1 MNAQTLKS
9 ILLAYDGSRPA
20 RRALELA
27 ADMASAFEATVTVVS
42 VVPVYPGPAG
52 VDPLDDRTV
61 HQAELREARD
71 MLQGR
76 GVRTVGFVPAGDP
89 AKVIERIAKEGEY
102 DAVVL
107 GSRRL
112 GPLGRLLWGSTSQYV
127 AGHVRSTVV
136 VVP

>member
-1 MNAQTLKS
+1 MSAQLKS

-20 RRALELA
+20 HRALELV
-27 ADMASAFEATVTVVS
+27 ADMAAAFEATVTVVS

-52 VDPLDDRTV
+52 IDPLDDRTL
-61 HQAELREARD
+61 HQTELREAREV
-71 MLQGR
+71 LQER
-76 GVRTVGFVPAGDP
+76 GVRTVGFAPSGDP
-89 AKVIERIAKEGEY
+89 ARVIEKIAKEGEY

-112 GPLGRLLWGSTSQYV
+112 GLVGRMLWGSTSQYV
-127 AGHVRSTVV
+127 AGHVPSTVV